1 MDDGEIAVA
10 APRLEAGKP
19 LLDAPQTLAAGVA
32 MWVAVLL
39 PLVGLV
45 VAVPVGWGWGLSAL
59 DLSMAAIAYVVT
71 GLAVTVG
78 YHRGFTHRSF
88 KARRGL
94 RIALAIGGSLAVEGS
109 PVQWVAN
116 HRRHHA
122 FADREGDPHSPWR
135 FGSDTRALFKGLIY
149 AHVGWMLKRELS
161 NRTRYP

>member
-1 MDDGEIAVA
+1 MALD
-10 APRLEAGKP
+10 APRPDTAKP
-19 LLDAPQTLAAGVA
+19 LLDAPQTKAAGVT
-32 MWVAVLL
+32 MWVAVVL
-39 PLVGLV
+39 PLIGL
-45 VAVPVGWGWGLSAL
+45 AAAISIGWGWGLSGL
-59 DLSMAAIAYVVT
+59 DVSMAVVAYVLT

-122 FADREGDPHSPWR
+122 FSDREG
-135 FGSDTRALFKGLIY
+135 
-149 AHVGWMLKRELS
+149 
-161 NRTRYP
+161 